1 MSDYLIRS
9 LPISVQTMLV
19 LCLCI
24 FASLALYRF
33 ILRLIRKIVEN
44 KDNPIAKIWLDK
56 LTSPFRWI
64 SGLIGVYISQQIL
77 PFGKIGE
84 SLLSR
89 IEAFAVPAIAGWLAL
104 ALLHAI
110 SDIVDIKSRRSVE
123 GNESRKLASRRQ
135 RTRMSIMMR
144 VGSFLIIMVTVGI
157 MMMTIPAVRNIG
169 VTLMASA
176 GLVGL
181 AVGAAAQPML
191 KNLIAGIQVAFTEP
205 IRIDDLVIVETGDW
219 GWIEKIT
226 LTYVTVRLWDERR
239 VIVPLARFLEAPFEN
254 WTREAE
260 QLIGKVFLYV
270 DPLANVER
278 LREHMKKVVTS
289 NALWDGR
296 SYILQVSDM
305 KPEYIEL
312 RLLAT
317 ARDAPSS
324 WDLCCDIREQ
334 MLRFIAEN
342 MPETIAHT
350 RFTMP
355 QRKKL
360 DFLVDGVDAIQRT
373 PKGNKAGV

>member
-1 MSDYLIRS
+1 M
-9 LPISVQTMLV
+9 
-19 LCLCI
+19 
-24 FASLALYRF
+24 
-33 ILRLIRKIVEN
+33 RLIRKIVEN

-226 LTYVTVRLWDERR
+226 LTYVTVRLWDEMR

-270 DPLANVER
+270 DPLPMSKDCA
-278 LREHMKKVVTS
+278 S
-289 NALWDGR
+289 
-296 SYILQVSDM
+296 I
-305 KPEYIEL
+305 
-312 RLLAT
+312 
-317 ARDAPSS
+317 
-324 WDLCCDIREQ
+324 
-334 MLRFIAEN
+334 
-342 MPETIAHT
+342 
-350 RFTMP
+350 
-355 QRKKL
+355 
-360 DFLVDGVDAIQRT
+360 
-373 PKGNKAGV
+373 